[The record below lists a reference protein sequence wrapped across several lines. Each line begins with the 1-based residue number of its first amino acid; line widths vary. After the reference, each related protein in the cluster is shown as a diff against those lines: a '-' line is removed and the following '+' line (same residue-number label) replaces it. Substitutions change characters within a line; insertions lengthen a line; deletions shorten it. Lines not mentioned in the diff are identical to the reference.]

1 MDTLFTER
9 HAIEI
14 AFRNIEKE
22 REERRDEYRKD
33 ITAIEDKQFYILD
46 RLQALDD
53 KSGDVIT
60 MGVVTD
66 HLNSIETEFRDRM
79 DRTVETIVT
88 TAQELTAKKAE
99 PLPRIEI
106 DRKLVPDPKPA
117 RIAENMQ
124 NVRLTVEKRE
134 QSKPKQTRKNKGKYM
149 NGEDALKMFIG
160 VIKEAGKPVGAK
172 YIADELKR
180 KHGKEWANIHGR
192 IKSWMDASGG
202 QVVKIGSEYQMSV
215 NHRNNE
221 QLANQKQ

>member
-22 REERRDEYRKD
+22 REECRDEYRKD

-60 MGVVTD
+60 MGMVTD
-66 HLNSIETEFRDRM
+66 HLNSIETEFRERM
-79 DRTVETIVT
+79 DRTVDTIVT
-88 TAQELTAKKAE
+88 TAQGLKKAE
-99 PLPRIEI
+99 PLPRIE
-106 DRKLVPDPKPA
+106 VYPDMKPA